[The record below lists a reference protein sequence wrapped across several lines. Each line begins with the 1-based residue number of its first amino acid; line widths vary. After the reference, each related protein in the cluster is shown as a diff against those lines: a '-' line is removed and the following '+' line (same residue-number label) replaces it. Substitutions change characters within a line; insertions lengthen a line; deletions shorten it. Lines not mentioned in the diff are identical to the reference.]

1 MDSASSGSL
10 RKRYSSTLDRAASI
24 PSAEIVF
31 NLNSIGSLDCSCLQA
46 LRENSE
52 KQIPRRLKPPRNDKN
67 KALIGTIKVVHF
79 PRLLALPASAPTS
92 VFFALVK
99 VCPSKHL
106 VSQNRGHSM
115 KIPQQVACQCSSEN
129 CSAVATNENQF
140 IQVLDLQAIV

>member
-67 KALIGTIKVVHF
+67 KALIGTIKVVPF
-79 PRLLALPASAPTS
+79 PRLLALPASATTS
-92 VFFALVK
+92 VFGS
-99 VCPSKHL
+99 CE
-106 VSQNRGHSM
+106 SM
-115 KIPQQVACQCSSEN
+115 RFQTISY
-129 CSAVATNENQF
+129 AVFCLKTKKSYSYRSC
-140 IQVLDLQAIV
+140 

>member
-92 VFFALVK
+92 VFF
-99 VCPSKHL
+99 CSREGMPFQTSSKPE
-106 VSQNRGHSM
+106 SR
-115 KIPQQVACQCSSEN
+115 
-129 CSAVATNENQF
+129 TFNENSTTGS
-140 IQVLDLQAIV
+140 